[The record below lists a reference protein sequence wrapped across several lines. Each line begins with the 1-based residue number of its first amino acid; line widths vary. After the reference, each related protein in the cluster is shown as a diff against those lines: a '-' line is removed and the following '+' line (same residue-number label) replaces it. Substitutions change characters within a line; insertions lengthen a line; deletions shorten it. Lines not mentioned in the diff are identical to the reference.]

1 MIYETYSCKN
11 LLNYF
16 SPQHIYLRFVT
27 SKKLPFQQCITSQRF
42 QLLNLGPF
50 CPLLFK
56 NQTSGYDSKIKD
68 LKIKKLLFFY

>member
-56 NQTSGYDSKIKD
+56 KITF
-68 LKIKKLLFFY
+68 LFSAQRPAAALSRCQA